1 LTDNSVAKQK
11 RENQRQ
17 KEKEEDVAIQHAYI
31 QMLDKQERDW
41 AEEFKRREQRQ
52 KENQAR
58 MAENV
63 TKIILEKQRK
73 EDELIEQY

>member
-1 LTDNSVAKQK
+1 
-11 RENQRQ
+11 
-17 KEKEEDVAIQHAYI
+17 
-31 QMLDKQERDW
+31 MLDKQEWDW

-63 TKIILEKQRK
+63 TKIILEKQRR
-73 EDELIEQY
+73 EDELIE